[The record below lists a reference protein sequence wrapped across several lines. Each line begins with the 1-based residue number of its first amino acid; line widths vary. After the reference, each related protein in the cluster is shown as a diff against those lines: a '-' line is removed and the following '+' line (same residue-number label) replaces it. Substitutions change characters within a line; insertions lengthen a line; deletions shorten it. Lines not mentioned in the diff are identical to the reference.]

1 MTDSN
6 TVVCAVDN
14 IETNIVLTTPKED
27 RKKVLISDQLQT
39 LHVNEAS
46 IFFHVN
52 LHIQQVKYI
61 AWITQ
66 THSTLAVGV
75 LIQFLSTATANCA
88 HIAVL
93 A

>member
-46 IFFHVN
+46 IFF
-52 LHIQQVKYI
+52 
-61 AWITQ
+61 T
-66 THSTLAVGV
+66 
-75 LIQFLSTATANCA
+75 
-88 HIAVL
+88 
-93 A
+93 